1 MNQAVLLAL
10 AFGGGLVVGLLYFG
24 GLWFTV
30 SYLPRARR
38 PELVSL
44 GSLVLR
50 LALTLV
56 AFYLIMGGR
65 WERLL
70 VALAG
75 FVLMRTVL
83 VRRLGPAQIP
93 DERG

>member
-1 MNQAVLLAL
+1 MTQAVTLIG
-10 AFGGGLVVGLLYFG
+10 AFCAGLVVGLGYFG

-30 SYLPRARR
+30 RYLPRARR

-44 GSLVLR
+44 GSMVLR
-50 LALTLV
+50 LALTLM

-70 VALAG
+70 AALAG
-75 FVLMRTVL
+75 FLIMRTVL
-83 VRRLGPAQIP
+83 VRRLGPAQVP

>member
-1 MNQAVLLAL
+1 MTQAVTLIG
-10 AFGGGLVVGLLYFG
+10 AFCAGLVVGLGYFG

-30 SYLPRARR
+30 RYLPRARR

-44 GSLVLR
+44 ASLLLR

-70 VALAG
+70 AALAG
-75 FVLMRTVL
+75 FLIMRTVL
-83 VRRLGPAQIP
+83 VRYLGPAQIP